1 MEMTTLYDYL
11 RIYGPRELGRRIVET
26 FPPLHAPDDPP
37 APELSRLM
45 RKPLPA
51 QELAIMGCVKYLAD
65 HDAVKI
71 VGECGTG
78 KTFMAGA
85 GVAYVAAHSK
95 PFSTIVMCP
104 PHLTE
109 KWAREILITVP
120 QRENLHHRGSAQ
132 RRRPEEAA
140 RRGGDSVHQWH
151 HAPPRPRD
159 LSSGIAGH
167 GPASRGSQQHP
178 YPTYFI
184 VGKEKGKLG
193 YYWKHVYGK
202 AGEAAGSTQ
211 AVSSTSTRA

>member
-1 MEMTTLYDYL
+1 MEMKTLYDYL
-11 RIYGPRELGRRIVET
+11 RVNGRSLGRRIVEMY
-26 FPPLHAPDDPP
+26 PPLHAPGDPS
-37 APELSRLM
+37 APELLRLM

-78 KTFMAGA
+78 KTYMAGA

-95 PFSTIVMCP
+95 PFSTVVMCP

-120 QRENLHHRGSAQ
+120 AARTYIIEDLRNGGDLKKPHGVVEIQYANGIM
-132 RRRPEEAA
+132 RRRGLATTLPQLRAMGQRA
-140 RRGGDSVHQWH
+140 W
-151 HAPPRPRD
+151 
-159 LSSGIAGH
+159 L
-167 GPASRGSQQHP
+167 QQHP

-184 VGKEKGKLG
+184 VGKR
-193 YYWKHVYGK
+193 K
-202 AGEAAGSTQ
+202 ASLATTGNTFTAKRREAAGSTR
-211 AVSSTSTRA
+211 AVSSTSTPTSL